1 MIRPFVQRP
10 VQARMRGASMVE
22 TLVALVVLSVG
33 LLGIA
38 ALFVTSMRSARS
50 SVSRLHAINL
60 VTDMSERIRAN
71 PTARAA
77 YTGAPAN
84 FGCVGGALG
93 AVNCAPPQM
102 AATDLFIWNQQL
114 NALLPNA
121 GAVANVVFVA
131 GPPDLYTISVT
142 WNEPGEPLPLS
153 YTASFGL

>member
-1 MIRPFVQRP
+1 MKVQKRR
-10 VQARMRGASMVE
+10 QRGKARGATMIE
-22 TLVALVVLSVG
+22 TLVALVVLSIG

-77 YTGAPAN
+77 YTAAAAN
-84 FGCVGGALG
+84 MGCVGGAIN
-93 AVNCAPPQM
+93 AVNCTPAQM
-102 AATDLFIWNQQL
+102 AATDLFFWQQQV

-121 GAVANVVFVA
+121 GAVANVVYVV
-131 GPPDLYTISVT
+131 GPPDIYTISVQ

-153 YTASFGL
+153 YTANFDL

>member
-1 MIRPFVQRP
+1 
-10 VQARMRGASMVE
+10 MVE

-71 PTARAA
+71 PTAKATYA
-77 YTGAPAN
+77 GAPAN

-93 AVNCAPPQM
+93 AVNCTPGQM
-102 AATDLFIWNQQL
+102 ASTDLFLWNQQV

-121 GAVANVVFVA
+121 GATWNVAYVQ
-131 GPPDLYTISVT
+131 GPPDLYTITVS

-153 YTASFGL
+153 YTANFAL